1 MSYAQ
6 YRFTIFEED
15 LIEKHFPGISYIEE
29 TTCCKYIFDR
39 PIKIDF
45 PRLFCQMMHDP
56 LVRGSNSKMDFWVVP
71 EKQMFLSCPGNTAR
85 NIWEYYLYTCKELAK

>member
-15 LIEKHFPGISYIEE
+15 LIEKHFVGISYVEE

-56 LVRGSNSKMDFWVVP
+56 SIKDGNRLLDFWVVP
-71 EKQMFLSCPGNTAR
+71 DKQMFVACPGGGAR
-85 NIWEYYLYTCKELAK
+85 NIWEYYIYTCKELNK